1 LFEIYTGY
9 MEVIDVEQILKENGV
24 DEKTI
29 FYGLEDIV
37 SDNVIWRIFSII
49 KKVTPPFVQ
58 FYKLPPHKLHGII
71 SRIEM

>member
-1 LFEIYTGY
+1 MGY
-9 MEVIDVEQILKENGV
+9 MEVIDVEKILKENGI

-37 SDNVIWRIFSII
+37 SDNVIWRIYSLI
-49 KKVTPPFVQ
+49 KKVTPAFVQ